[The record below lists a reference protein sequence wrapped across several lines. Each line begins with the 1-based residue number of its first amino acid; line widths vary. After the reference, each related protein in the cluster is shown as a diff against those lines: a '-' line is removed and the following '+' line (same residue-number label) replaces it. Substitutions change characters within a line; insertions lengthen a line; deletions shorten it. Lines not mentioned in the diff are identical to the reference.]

1 MIDSNLL
8 NKLTSNNKQLKNKY
22 TDITITPD
30 NTLFILDWDDT
41 LFPTTWASRNNINL
55 VNNNDRQ
62 QYVVHFQELDR
73 ILSSFLKNISQYGK
87 IVIVTNA
94 MADWV
99 KISSIVIPKTYNII
113 KKLNIVSARGLFSPY
128 TKNMMDWKKMAFQMV
143 IKQEYKKK
151 NVMNII
157 SIGDAEY
164 EHQALVELTKSNFDK
179 IKYLKSFRL
188 IKNPS
193 HDQLIDQLNVL
204 NASIP
209 HLWNKH
215 MQLCKT
221 FQTLRLEHRT

>member
-1 MIDSNLL
+1 MTELNLL
-8 NKLTSNNKQLKNKY
+8 NKLANNNKYLRKKYKNID
-22 TDITITPD
+22 TCIRQN

-41 LFPTTWASRNNINL
+41 LFPTSWATNNNINL
-55 VNNNDRQ
+55 VNNDDRE

-73 ILSSFLKNISQYGK
+73 ILLNFLESVSQYGK

-99 KISSIVIPKTYNII
+99 KMSSIVIPKTYNLI
-113 KKLNIVSARGLFSPY
+113 KKIRIVSARGLFGQY
-128 TKNMMDWKKMAFQMV
+128 TKEMMNWKKMAFQMV
-143 IKQEYKKK
+143 IKQEYKRKP
-151 NVMNII
+151 VMNII

-164 EHQALVELTKSNFDK
+164 EHQALIELTKSNFDK

-188 IKNPS
+188 IKNPH

-204 NASIP
+204 NMSIP

-215 MQLCKT
+215 AQMCKS
-221 FQTLRLEHRT
+221 FRAM